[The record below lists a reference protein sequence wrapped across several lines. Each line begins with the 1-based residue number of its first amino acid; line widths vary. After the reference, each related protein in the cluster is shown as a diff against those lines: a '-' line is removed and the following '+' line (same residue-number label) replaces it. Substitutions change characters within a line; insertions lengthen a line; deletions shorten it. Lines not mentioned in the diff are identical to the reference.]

1 MPACLKCG
9 GSGDFP
15 FRVLEV
21 HTLHVRDLDGE
32 KRVQAL
38 GEFREFAVCAACAQA
53 YLDRTQRPG
62 RALGKKLAPFLAVLA
77 FGLAVTAVCWTGETA
92 LRLLGAAGIFCG
104 AAGSVSVL
112 RRAGQEKKDFAV
124 LPAGEALGRAAW
136 ACLLETAPKKA
147 GDNDLTYIPVNP
159 ETLALKNGDLGIVY
173 DLLPAV
179 AKQAWNRLHGVEE
192 PEKPE

>member
-1 MPACLKCG
+1 MADCLKCG
-9 GSGDFP
+9 GAGDYP

-38 GEFREFAVCAACAQA
+38 GDFREYAVCAACARER
-53 YLDRTQRPG
+53 LDRALHPG
-62 RALGKKLAPFLAVLA
+62 RSAARKLLPFLAVLA
-77 FGLAVTAVCWTGETA
+77 FGLIVTAACWTGGSA

-104 AAGSVSVL
+104 CAGSLSVL
-112 RRAGQEKKDFAV
+112 RAAGREKSVCAS
-124 LPAGEALGRAAW
+124 LPPEEALAQAAW
-136 ACLLETAPKKA
+136 THLLEIAPKKA
-147 GDNDLTYIPVNP
+147 GDHDLTYIPVNP

-179 AKQAWNRLHGVEE
+179 ARQAWNRLHGVEE
-192 PEKPE
+192 PEKS

>member
-1 MPACLKCG
+1 MAACLKCG
-9 GSGDFP
+9 GGGDYP

-38 GEFREFAVCAACAQA
+38 GDFQEYAVCRACAQA
-53 YLDRTQRPG
+53 RLDRALRPG
-62 RALGKKLAPFLAVLA
+62 RYLGRRLAPFLVVLA
-77 FGLAVTAVCWTGETA
+77 FGLAVTAVCWTGELA

-104 AAGSVSVL
+104 GAGSVSVL
-112 RRAGQEKKDFAV
+112 RGAGREKRACAA
-124 LPAGEALGRAAW
+124 LPREEALRRAAW
-136 ACLLETAPKKA
+136 ECLLETAPRKA

-159 ETLALKNGDLGIVY
+159 ETLKLKNGDLGIGY

-179 AKQAWNRLHGVEE
+179 AKQAWDRLHGVEP
-192 PEKPE
+192 PEKP